1 MPIALLAGLAYAEES
16 PNQQDLFE
24 QPKDMESLVEDDSP
38 PSICPSQKTPEKV
51 NYFLDYSG
59 DP

>member
-16 PNQQDLFE
+16 PNQQDFPE
-24 QPKDMESLVEDDSP
+24 QPKNMKFLVEDDSP
-38 PSICPSQKTPEKV
+38 PSIRTSQKTPEKV